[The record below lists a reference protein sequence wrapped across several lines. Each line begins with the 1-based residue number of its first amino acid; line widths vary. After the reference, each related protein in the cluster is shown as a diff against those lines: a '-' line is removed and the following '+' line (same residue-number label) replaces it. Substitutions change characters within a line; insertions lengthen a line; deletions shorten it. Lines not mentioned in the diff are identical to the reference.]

1 MENQVPPHP
10 GSLADTAVPSRLLG
24 RCLQGGASGLRRGLQ
39 SIRAGAQAA
48 ICASKGVAANV
59 GVLPAG
65 LNSGMMLIRNSP
77 WSKEFFRAVGD
88 LGRLD
93 DHQTGG
99 DSLKK
104 VGWSRARS

>member
-1 MENQVPPHP
+1 MAPLPPVHLGCRSWP
-10 GSLADTAVPSRLLG
+10 QSVQARVSLPS
-24 RCLQGGASGLRRGLQ
+24 C
-39 SIRAGAQAA
+39 
-48 ICASKGVAANV
+48 

-104 VGWSRARS
+104 VG